1 MGIPWRVGVE
11 LVRAAV
17 GNASAPWSPEP
28 PGEGERRRA
37 VPLWFGR
44 PDPCISHLP
53 LGVVRAVASAARGR
67 PGRPGGNPVRPR
79 CAGELLRDRPLGRPK
94 VGVVVAAGG
103 PLAAFVIGVV
113 VCSGAGAVPWCPGGA
128 AALASAVALTP
139 SAASSSPWRAGP
151 PARASPAC
159 LLCVRVRGAI
169 VVSPGGVAVV
179 GPAGAREAPA
189 SVCAVV
195 PTGAAR
201 AAVSP
206 IPVVAASAAVAASSS
221 SGGCAPCPQWVLGS
235 GRAAPSISPVRV
247 WGGR

>member
-17 GNASAPWSPEP
+17 GNASAPRSPEP
-28 PGEGERRRA
+28 PGKGERRRA

-44 PDPCISHLP
+44 PDPCSSHLP
-53 LGVVRAVASAARGR
+53 LGVVGAVASAARGR
-67 PGRPGGNPVRPR
+67 PRR
-79 CAGELLRDRPLGRPK
+79 AGELPRDRPLGRPK

-139 SAASSSPWRAGP
+139 SAASSSVWRAGP

-159 LLCVRVRGAI
+159 LLCGRVRGAI
-169 VVSPGGVAVV
+169 VVPPGGVAVV

-195 PTGAAR
+195 PTAAAL

-206 IPVVAASAAVAASSS
+206 IPVVAASAAVAASS
-221 SGGCAPCPQWVLGS
+221 
-235 GRAAPSISPVRV
+235 
-247 WGGR
+247 